1 MDMNQLMTLLIAQG
15 QKWIKEQRLAYRPL
29 GKVLPER
36 TIAQF
41 SPFFEEPL
49 LKQIRF
55 LMVPALENPQF
66 LEAYRSTFAEK
77 GLPLLD
83 FTSFSGITYI
93 DTVLLVDEF
102 PGADLH
108 ATLFHELT
116 HAVQYEL
123 LGPEKFVELY
133 ITGWIN
139 QGFNYAAIP
148 LEMDAYELQNRFEA
162 DPDAPF
168 PVKEEI
174 SHSLELMLE
183 D

>member
-1 MDMNQLMTLLIAQG
+1 MDMNQLMALLIGQG
-15 QKWIKEQRLAYRPL
+15 QKWIKEQRLAFRPL
-29 GKVLPER
+29 GKVLPEE

-49 LKQIRF
+49 LQQIRV
-55 LMVPALENPQF
+55 LMVPALENPGF
-66 LEAYRSTFAEK
+66 LEAYRSTFEEK
-77 GLPLLD
+77 AIPLLD
-83 FTSFSGITYI
+83 FSAMSGITFV
-93 DTVLLVDEF
+93 DTVLLVDEL
-102 PGADLH
+102 PGADPE
-108 ATLFHELT
+108 ATLFHELV

-148 LEMDAYELQNRFEA
+148 LEMDAYELQNRYEA

-168 PVKEEI
+168 SVKDEV
-174 SHSLELMLE
+174 SRGLEMML
-183 D
+183 DD